1 MAKGPGDRQNRLQL
15 GNDGR
20 ENLLQMKTRTP
31 EEGLTALTDDA
42 ERNRLLAEMA
52 EQSTDMISRHTPE
65 DWRFIYVS
73 PAVTHLLG
81 YSVEEIV
88 GMSAYDLYHPDDVE
102 DFRLRAPTVNYDR
115 GLYTHTYRFRCKDGH
130 YTWLESTSR
139 TIRDPQTNEIR
150 EILVVSRDATHR
162 IKADKA
168 NRRLA
173 RVLES
178 TQDLVIFLN
187 LDFTVSHLNEAARM
201 ALQLEQTDYS
211 SFPLS
216 WFVTEKGHAQL
227 MAEGIPAAR
236 HSGNWR
242 GELDMRSLKGRR
254 IPVMLELLAHRSLHG
269 DIEYFSLVAHD
280 LTEKKAAE
288 EQLKQYQADIDH
300 ASRLV
305 TMGELASSL
314 AHELNQPL
322 SAVVNYLRGVER
334 RFAGQERIT
343 WSDLEL
349 PISRSIRTALRAGE
363 IIHRMMDFTRKQEP
377 VISDLDLSALIREMV
392 DFCESTAERHHVRVV
407 CHVPAGLPLVRG
419 DRVQLEQVLLNLIVN
434 AIEASAQDCAES
446 FTTVRVEADDQVPG
460 HVCVRVEDQGGG
472 ISESD
477 LPRLFDR
484 FFSTKQSGLGMGLAI
499 SRTLVENL
507 GGELWAE
514 NLPERGARFSFTL
527 DTAD

>member
-1 MAKGPGDRQNRLQL
+1 ML
-15 GNDGR
+15 
-20 ENLLQMKTRTP
+20 MKNRTP
-31 EEGLTALTDDA
+31 EEGRTALTDDA

-65 DWRFIYVS
+65 DWQFIYVS

-81 YSVEEIV
+81 YTVEEIV
-88 GMSAYDLYHPDDVE
+88 GISAYDLYHPDDVE

-139 TIRDPQTNEIR
+139 TIRDPETNDIR

-178 TQDLVIFLN
+178 TQDLVIFAN
-187 LDFTVSHLNEAARM
+187 LDFTISHLNEAARNVLAM
-201 ALQLEQTDYS
+201 EHTDYS
-211 SFPLS
+211 AFPLS
-216 WFVTEKGHAQL
+216 KFVVEKGLATL
-227 MAEGIPAAR
+227 MEEGFPAAR
-236 HSGNWR
+236 KTGNWR
-242 GELDMRSLKGRR
+242 GELTMRSLKSAR
-254 IPVMLELLAHRSLHG
+254 IPVLLELLAHRSLHG

-288 EQLKQYQADIDH
+288 EQLKQYQTDIDH

-322 SAVVNYLRGVER
+322 SAMVNYLRGIER
-334 RFAGQERIT
+334 RFAGKPT
-343 WSDLEL
+343 LSWSDLEL
-349 PISRSIRTALRAGE
+349 PITRSIRTALRAGE

-377 VISDLDLSALIREMV
+377 VVTRLNLPELIGEMI
-392 DFCESTAERHHVRVV
+392 DFCESMAERLNVRIVSELGSDL
-407 CHVPAGLPLVRG
+407 PAVKG
-419 DRVQLEQVLLNLIVN
+419 DRIQLEQVLLNLIVN
-434 AIEASAQDCAES
+434 AIEASASSDDEET
-446 FTTVRVEADDQVPG
+446 TTVRISVKPYEGQL
-460 HVCVRVEDQGGG
+460 VRVEVADEGRG
-472 ISESD
+472 ISELDMS
-477 LPRLFDR
+477 RLFDR
-484 FFSTKQSGLGMGLAI
+484 FFSTKETGLGMGLAI
-499 SRTLVENL
+499 SRSLVENL

-514 NLPERGARFSFTL
+514 NISAGGARFSFTL
-527 DTAD
+527 NIAD

>member
-1 MAKGPGDRQNRLQL
+1 
-15 GNDGR
+15 
-20 ENLLQMKTRTP
+20 MKTRTP

-88 GMSAYDLYHPDDVE
+88 GISAYDLYHPDDAE

-115 GLYTHTYRFRCKDGH
+115 GLYTHIYRFRCKDGR

-139 TIRDPQTNEIR
+139 TIRDPDTNDIR

-178 TQDLVIFLN
+178 TQDMFIFAN
-187 LDFTVSHLNEAARM
+187 LDLTVSHLNEAARN
-201 ALQLEQTDYS
+201 ALELEQTDYS
-211 SFPLS
+211 AFPLA
-216 WFVTEKGHAQL
+216 WFLTEKGLRLL
-227 MAEGIPAAR
+227 MDEGFPSAR
-236 HSGNWR
+236 KTGHWR
-242 GELDMRSLKGRR
+242 GELTMRSLKAGR

-322 SAVVNYLRGVER
+322 SAMVNYLRGIER
-334 RFAGQERIT
+334 RFADTASLYWR
-343 WSDLEL
+343 DVEL
-349 PISRSIRTALRAGE
+349 PITRSIRTALRAGE

-377 VISDLDLSALIREMV
+377 AVTSLNLPELIQEMI
-392 DFCESTAERHHVRVV
+392 DFCESMAERHNVRVV
-407 CHVPAGLPLVRG
+407 FDLSSALPAVMG
-419 DRVQLEQVLLNLIVN
+419 DKIQLEQVLLNLIVN
-434 AIEASAQDCAES
+434 AIEASKSSDDEQIA
-446 FTTVRVEADDQVPG
+446 TVRIGVKAHEDGQLRVE
-460 HVCVRVEDQGGG
+460 VEDQGPG
-472 ISESD
+472 ISNAD
-477 LPRLFDR
+477 MFRLFDR
-484 FFSTKQSGLGMGLAI
+484 FFTTKQTGLGMGLAI
-499 SRTLVENL
+499 SRSLVENL

-514 NLPERGARFSFTL
+514 NLPEGGARFSFTL
-527 DTAD
+527 NIAD

>member
-1 MAKGPGDRQNRLQL
+1 M
-15 GNDGR
+15 
-20 ENLLQMKTRTP
+20 
-31 EEGLTALTDDA
+31 TDDA

-65 DWRFIYVS
+65 DWLFIYAS

-88 GMSAYDLYHPDDVE
+88 GLSAYDLYHPDDVE

-139 TIRDPQTNEIR
+139 TIRDPTTNEIR

-178 TQDLVIFLN
+178 TQDLVIFVN
-187 LDFTVSHLNEAARM
+187 LDLTVSHLNDAARK
-201 ALQLEQTDYS
+201 ALKLEKTDYTALA
-211 SFPLS
+211 LS
-216 WFVTEKGHAQL
+216 QIVDDTGMRQL
-227 MAEGIPAAR
+227 VDDGIPLAKVAG
-236 HSGNWR
+236 HWL
-242 GELDMRSLKGRR
+242 GELMMLGGKGNR
-254 IPVMLELLAHRSLHG
+254 IPVMLELLVHRSLHG

-288 EQLKQYQADIDH
+288 QQLKEYQADIDH

-322 SAVVNYLRGVER
+322 SAIVNYLRGIER
-334 RFAGQERIT
+334 RFSGSASVSWANVEI
-343 WSDLEL
+343 
-349 PISRSIRTALRAGE
+349 PISRSIKTALKAGE
-363 IIHRMMDFTRKQEP
+363 IVHRMMDFTRKQEP
-377 VISDLDLSALIREMV
+377 VIAALNLPELIRDVMDLCDV
-392 DFCESTAERHHVRVV
+392 MGVRHGVQLTFEAD
-407 CHVPAGLPLVRG
+407 PDLPCVTG
-419 DRVQLEQVLLNLIVN
+419 DRIQLEQVLMNLLVN
-434 AIEASAQDCAES
+434 AIEASKTTAEAS
-446 FTTVRVEADDQVPG
+446 ATVHIGVTQYERRHLLVTINDDGPG
-460 HVCVRVEDQGGG
+460 
-472 ISESD
+472 INESD
-477 LPRLFDR
+477 MPRLFDR

-499 SRTLVENL
+499 SRSLVENL

-514 NLPERGARFSFTL
+514 NRPEGGARFSFTL
-527 DTAD
+527 NIAD